1 MKVTLFDFQKDAL
14 NDLRKALVKAR
25 QGASSDDQHVVA
37 FSAATG
43 SGKTIIMTAL
53 FEAILDEPDDQLAWP
68 LDWTPQPDAVILWVS
83 DMPELNEQTKLKIE
97 SKSDRVYRVNQ
108 LITID
113 AHFDAPRLDGGRI
126 YFINTQ
132 KLAINQ
138 PLTNRGDGRQHL
150 IWETLTNTAL
160 AIPDRFYVV
169 IDEAHRGMTSGKGAQ
184 AAQTLMQRFLL
195 GYPEVGLV
203 KMPLVVGVSAT
214 PKRFL
219 DLLAHA
225 EHTITTHTVAVPPE
239 EVRKSGLLKDRILIH
254 HPETATTA
262 EMALL
267 EEAARRWGQMTVAWS
282 SYCNDEKEQTV
293 WPVLVVQVENGTD
306 RLLTKTDLGAALT
319 VIESAIGRRLNE
331 GEVAHAMHDTG
342 DLDVGGRRVR
352 KVEASRIDGDKNIGV
367 VFFKSSLSTGWDC
380 PRAEV
385 MMSFRRAE
393 DHTYIAQLLGRMV
406 RTPLARRIEKDAALN
421 DVHLFLPYFDTSAV
435 ESVVASLHNAEDV
448 PPSETGSSRKLVVLK
463 RREGTEA
470 IFMAL
475 DEVVTYRVNAARA
488 QNPLRRYMAISRSLT
503 IDEIDEEA
511 WGAAKRQ
518 IVEWMGLRIDAIKVA
533 GQFDAA
539 ANAINK
545 VGLRTLAVNN
555 GTGVAEPTADYY
567 IDASGV
573 DIDRLFEEAGRAFS
587 HGLQMEYW
595 RAHADR
601 DALEVKVE
609 AIVLACNP
617 SAMATLEAF
626 AELAFDALYDQ
637 HKKAISKLKEQRR
650 ANYEKLRLATAKPN
664 VVPWHL
670 PVSIDFKR
678 EQTDPLWERHLY
690 VENNGQFRADL
701 GSWEASVLKE
711 ELAKTEVV
719 GWLRNVDRKPWSL
732 EIPYETGG
740 DVRPMFPDLVVVRKV
755 GDEFAIDIL
764 EPHDPSLSDN
774 FEKAVGLAKFADKHG
789 AMFGRIQ
796 LIRKQ
801 SSACGEH
808 FVRLEINQAATI
820 KKLLLITSNP
830 QLDDLFAKCASGGG
844 TQA

>member
-14 NDLRKALVKAR
+14 NDLRKTLVKAR
-25 QGASSDDQHVVA
+25 QAVSSDDQHVVV

-43 SGKTIIMTAL
+43 SGKTIMMTAL

-68 LDWTPQPDAVILWVS
+68 LDWAPQPDAVILWVS

-97 SKSDRVYRVNQ
+97 SKSDKVYRVNQ
-108 LITID
+108 LVTID

-138 PLTNRGDGRQHL
+138 PLTNRGDGRQYL

-160 AIPDRFYVV
+160 AIPNRFYVV
-169 IDEAHRGMTSGKGAQ
+169 IDEAHRGMISGRGAQ

-203 KMPLVVGVSAT
+203 KMPLVIGVSAT

-219 DLLAHA
+219 DLIANA
-225 EHTITTHTVAVPPE
+225 EHTVTTHKVAVPAE

-267 EEAARRWGQMTVAWS
+267 EEAARRWGQMTAAWS
-282 SYCNDEKEQTV
+282 SYCKDEKEQTI
-293 WPVLVVQVENGTD
+293 WPVLVVQVENGND
-306 RLLTKTDLGAALT
+306 RQLTKTDLGAALT

-352 KVEASRIDGDKNIGV
+352 KVDASRIDADKNIGV
-367 VFFKSSLSTGWDC
+367 VFFKTSLSTGWDC

-393 DHTYIAQLLGRMV
+393 DHTYIAQLMGRMV

-421 DVHLFLPYFDTSAV
+421 DVHLFLPHFDTAAV
-435 ESVVASLHNAEDV
+435 ESVVASLQNAEDV
-448 PPSETGSSRKLVVLK
+448 PPAEMGSSRHLVVLK
-463 RREGTEA
+463 RREGSEESFA
-470 IFMAL
+470 AL
-475 DEVVTYRVNAARA
+475 DELITYRVNAARA
-488 QNPLRRYMAISRSLT
+488 QSPLRRYMAISRSLT
-503 IDEIDEEA
+503 IDEIDEDA
-511 WGAAKRQ
+511 WAAAKRQ
-518 IVEWMGLRIDAIKVA
+518 IVEWMGQRLEAIKA
-533 GQFDAA
+533 SGQFDVMAK
-539 ANAINK
+539 AIAQ
-545 VGLRTLAVNN
+545 VGLRTLAVQN
-555 GTGVAEPTADYY
+555 GTGVTEPTADYQ

-595 RAHADR
+595 RTHADR
-601 DALEVKVE
+601 DALKVKVE
-609 AIVLACNP
+609 AIVLARN
-617 SAMATLEAF
+617 AAEMAVLESHS
-626 AELAFDALYDQ
+626 EVAFDTLYDR
-637 HKKAISKLKEQRR
+637 HKKAIYKLKEQRR

-664 VVPWHL
+664 AVPWHL
-670 PVSIDFKR
+670 PASIDFKR
-678 EQTDPLWERHLY
+678 LPTDLLWERHLY
-690 VENNGQFRADL
+690 VESNGQFRAEL
-701 GSWEASVLKE
+701 GGWEAGVLEE
-711 ELAKTEVV
+711 ELAKPEVV
-719 GWLRNVDRKPWSL
+719 GWLRNLDRKPWSL

-740 DVRPMFPDLVVVRKV
+740 AIRPMFPDLVIVRKV
-755 GDEFAIDIL
+755 RGEFFIDIL

-774 FEKAVGLAKFADKHG
+774 FEKAVGMARFAEKHG
-789 AMFGRIQ
+789 ALFGRIQ
-796 LIRKQ
+796 LIRKH
-801 SSACGEH
+801 SSAGGEH
-808 FVRLEINQAATI
+808 FARLEINRAAMI
-820 KKLLLITSNP
+820 KKLFLITSNP
-830 QLDDLFAKCASGGG
+830 QLDALFTSVAK
-844 TQA
+844 

>member
-14 NDLRKALVKAR
+14 GRLRDALVSAR
-25 QGASSDDQHVVA
+25 KSVSSDNQQVIA

-68 LDWTPQPDAVILWVS
+68 LDWAPQPDAVILWVS
-83 DMPELNEQTKLKIE
+83 DMPELNEQTRLKIE
-97 SKSDRVYRVNQ
+97 SKSDKVYRVNQ

-132 KLAINQ
+132 KLAVNQ
-138 PLTNRGDGRQHL
+138 PLTNRGDGREHL
-150 IWETLTNTAL
+150 IWETLTNTAR

-169 IDEAHRGMTSGKGAQ
+169 IDEAHRGMTSGRGAQ

-195 GYPEVGLV
+195 GFPEVGLV
-203 KMPLVVGVSAT
+203 KMPLVLGVSAT

-219 DLLAHA
+219 DLIAHA
-225 EHTITTHTVAVPPE
+225 EHTVTTHKVAVPTE

-254 HPETATTA
+254 HPEAATTA

-267 EEAARRWGQMTVAWS
+267 EEAARRWGKMTVAWGA
-282 SYCNDEKEQTV
+282 YCADENEQTV
-293 WPVLVVQVENGTD
+293 SPVLVVQVENGSD
-306 RLLTKTDLGAALT
+306 RQLTKTDLSAALT
-319 VIESAIGRRLNE
+319 VIESAIGRRMNE

-352 KVEASRIDGDKNIGV
+352 KVEASRIDSDKNIGV
-367 VFFKSSLSTGWDC
+367 VFFKTSLSTGWDC

-421 DVHLFLPYFDTSAV
+421 DVHLFLPYFDTGAV

-448 PPSETGSSRKLVVLK
+448 PPAETGSSRNLVVLK
-463 RREGTEA
+463 RREGTDD
-470 IFMAL
+470 IFTSL
-475 DEVVTYRVNAARA
+475 NETVTYRVNAARA
-488 QNPLRRYMAISRSLT
+488 QSPLRRYMAISRSLT
-503 IDEIDEEA
+503 IDEINDDA
-511 WGAAKRQ
+511 WATAKLN
-518 IVEWMGLRIDAIKVA
+518 ILEWMGLRIAAIKAA

-539 ANAINK
+539 AKTITQ

-555 GTGVAEPTADYY
+555 GTGVAEPAADYH
-567 IDASGV
+567 IDASDV

-595 RAHADR
+595 RDHADR

-609 AIVLACNP
+609 AIVLARNAAEIAVLE
-617 SAMATLEAF
+617 SMAET
-626 AELAFDALYDQ
+626 AFDSLYDQ
-637 HKKAISKLKEQRR
+637 HKKAIYKLKEQRR
-650 ANYEKLRLATAKPN
+650 INYEKLRLATAKPN
-664 VVPWHL
+664 EVPWHL
-670 PVSIDFKR
+670 PASIDFKR
-678 EQTDPLWERHLY
+678 LPTDPLWERHLY
-690 VENNGQFRADL
+690 VEGNGQFRAEL
-701 GSWEASVLKE
+701 GSWEAAVLKE
-711 ELAKTEVV
+711 ELAKIEVV
-719 GWLRNVDRKPWSL
+719 GWLRNLDRKPWSL

-740 DVRPMFPDLVVVRKV
+740 EVRPMFPDLVVVRKI
-755 GDEFAIDIL
+755 GIELTIDIL
-764 EPHDPSLSDN
+764 EPHDPSLGDN
-774 FEKAVGLAKFADKHG
+774 FEKAVGLARFAEKHG
-789 AMFGRIQ
+789 ALFGRIQ

-801 SSACGEH
+801 ASARSEH
-808 FVRLEINQAATI
+808 FVRLEINRVVTI

-830 QLDDLFAKCASGGG
+830 QLDALFDSDAA
-844 TQA
+844 

>member
-14 NDLRKALVKAR
+14 GKLRDALVSAR
-25 QGASSDDQHVVA
+25 KSVSPDNQQVVA

-43 SGKTIIMTAL
+43 SGKTIMMTAL

-68 LDWTPQPDAVILWVS
+68 LDWVPQPDAVILWVS

-97 SKSDRVYRVNQ
+97 SKSDKVYRVNQ

-113 AHFDAPRLDGGRI
+113 AHFDAPRLAGGRI

-132 KLAINQ
+132 KLAVNQ

-150 IWETLTNTAL
+150 IWETLTNTAR

-195 GYPEVGLV
+195 GCPEVGLV
-203 KMPLVVGVSAT
+203 KMPMVIGVSAT

-219 DLLAHA
+219 DLIANA
-225 EHTITTHTVAVPPE
+225 EHTVTTHKVAVPAE
-239 EVRKSGLLKDRILIH
+239 EVRRSGLLKDRILIH
-254 HPETATTA
+254 HPEATTTA

-267 EEAARRWGQMTVAWS
+267 EEAARRWGQMTAAWGA
-282 SYCNDEKEQTV
+282 YCQEEKEQTV
-293 WPVLVVQVENGTD
+293 WPVLVVQVENGSD
-306 RLLTKTDLGAALT
+306 RQLTKTDLGAALT

-352 KVEASRIDGDKNIGV
+352 KVEASRIDADKNIGV
-367 VFFKSSLSTGWDC
+367 VFFKTSLSTGWDC

-421 DVHLFLPYFDTSAV
+421 DVHLFLPYFDTGAV
-435 ESVVASLHNAEDV
+435 ESVVASLHNAEEV
-448 PPSETGSSRKLVVLK
+448 PPAETGSSRHLVVLK
-463 RREGTEA
+463 RREGCES
-470 IFMAL
+470 IFAAL
-475 DEVVTYRVNAARA
+475 DELITYRVNAARA
-488 QNPLRRYMAISRSLT
+488 QSPLRRYMAISRSLT
-503 IDEIDEEA
+503 IDEIDDEA
-511 WGAAKRQ
+511 WGRAKQQ
-518 IVEWMGLRIDAIKVA
+518 IVEWMGQRIAAIKA
-533 GQFDAA
+533 RGQFDAA
-539 ANAINK
+539 AKAITQ

-555 GTGVAEPTADYY
+555 GTGVAEPEPTQYAV
-567 IDASGV
+567 DASDV

-601 DALEVKVE
+601 DALDVKVE
-609 AIVLACNP
+609 AIVLARN
-617 SAMATLEAF
+617 AAEMAILESL
-626 AELAFDALYDQ
+626 AEAAFDGLYDQ
-637 HKKAISKLKEQRR
+637 HKKAIYQLKEQRR
-650 ANYEKLRLATAKPN
+650 VNYEKLRLATAKPN
-664 VVPWHL
+664 EVPWQL
-670 PVSIDFKR
+670 PASIDFKR
-678 EQTDPLWERHLY
+678 LPTDPLWERHLY
-690 VENNGQFRADL
+690 VEGNGQFRAEL
-701 GSWEASVLKE
+701 GSWEAGVLKE
-711 ELAKTEVV
+711 ELAKPEVV
-719 GWLRNVDRKPWSL
+719 GWLRNLPKKPWSL

-755 GDEFAIDIL
+755 GSDFAIDIL
-764 EPHDPSLSDN
+764 EPHDPSLGDN
-774 FEKAVGLAKFADKHG
+774 FEKAVGLAKFAEKHG
-789 AMFGRIQ
+789 GLFGRIQ

-801 SSACGEH
+801 SSAGGEH
-808 FVRLEINQAATI
+808 FARLEINQAATI
-820 KKLLLITSNP
+820 KKLLLINSNP
-830 QLDDLFAKCASGGG
+830 QLDDLFAAASR
-844 TQA
+844 

>member
-1 MKVTLFDFQKDAL
+1 MRITLFDFQKDAL
-14 NDLRKALVKAR
+14 GKLRDALVSAR
-25 QGASSDDQHVVA
+25 KSVSPDNQQVVA

-43 SGKTIIMTAL
+43 SGKTIMMTAL

-68 LDWTPQPDAVILWVS
+68 LDWAPQPDAVILWVS

-97 SKSDRVYRVNQ
+97 SKSDKVYRVNQ

-150 IWETLTNTAL
+150 IWETLTNTAR

-203 KMPLVVGVSAT
+203 KMPMVIGVSAT

-219 DLLAHA
+219 DLIANA
-225 EHTITTHTVAVPPE
+225 EHTVTTYKVAVPAE

-254 HPETATTA
+254 HPEAATTA

-267 EEAARRWGQMTVAWS
+267 EEAARRWGQMTASWGA
-282 SYCNDEKEQTV
+282 YCHEEKEKNI
-293 WPVLVVQVENGTD
+293 WPVLVVQVENGSD
-306 RLLTKTDLGAALT
+306 RHLTKTDLGAALT

-352 KVEASRIDGDKNIGV
+352 KVEASRIDADKNIGV
-367 VFFKSSLSTGWDC
+367 VFFKTSLSTGWDC

-421 DVHLFLPYFDTSAV
+421 DVHLFLPYFDTGAV
-435 ESVVASLHNAEDV
+435 ESVVSSLHNAEDV
-448 PPSETGSSRKLVVLK
+448 PPAETGSSRNLVVLK
-463 RREGTEA
+463 RREGCDS
-470 IFMAL
+470 IFAAL
-475 DEVVTYRVNAARA
+475 DELITYRVNAARA
-488 QNPLRRYMAISRSLT
+488 QSPLRRYMAISRSLT
-503 IDEIDEEA
+503 IDEIDDDA
-511 WGAAKRQ
+511 WGQAKQQ
-518 IVEWMGLRIDAIKVA
+518 IVEWMGQRIAAIKAA
-533 GQFDAA
+533 GHFDAA
-539 ANAINK
+539 AKAITQ

-555 GTGVAEPTADYY
+555 GTGVAEPEPTKYAV
-567 IDASGV
+567 DASDV

-601 DALEVKVE
+601 DALNVKVE
-609 AIVLACNP
+609 AIVLARN
-617 SAMATLEAF
+617 AAEMAVLESL
-626 AELAFDALYDQ
+626 AETAFDGLYDQ
-637 HKKAISKLKEQRR
+637 HKKAIYKLKEQRR
-650 ANYEKLRLATAKPN
+650 VNYEKLRLATAKPN
-664 VVPWHL
+664 EVPWQL
-670 PVSIDFKR
+670 PASIDFKR
-678 EQTDPLWERHLY
+678 LPTDPTWERHLY
-690 VENNGQFRADL
+690 VEGNGQFRAEL
-701 GSWEASVLKE
+701 GSWEAGVLRE
-711 ELAKTEVV
+711 ELAKPEVV
-719 GWLRNVDRKPWSL
+719 GWLRNLDRKPWSL

-755 GDEFAIDIL
+755 GSEFDIDIL

-774 FEKAVGLAKFADKHG
+774 FEKAVGLAKFAEKHG
-789 AMFGRIQ
+789 ALFGRIQ

-801 SSACGEH
+801 SSAGGEH
-808 FVRLEINQAATI
+808 FARLDINQAATI

-830 QLDDLFAKCASGGG
+830 QLDDLFSEIAK
-844 TQA
+844 